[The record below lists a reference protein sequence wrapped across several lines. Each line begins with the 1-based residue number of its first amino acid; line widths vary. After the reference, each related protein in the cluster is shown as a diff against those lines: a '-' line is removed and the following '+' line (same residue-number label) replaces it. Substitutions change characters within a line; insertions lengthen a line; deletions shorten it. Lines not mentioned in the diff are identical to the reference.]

1 MFMKTIAVGP
11 FEPVMSCVTGGT
23 TDAIDLLFCGSHSP
37 LDAVASF
44 EVVAARLASF
54 GSAVLAA
61 IRSIWDVMC
70 RGYTE
75 ADGMRRL
82 FRCLVASFLGVDHA

>member
-1 MFMKTIAVGP
+1 MKTIAVGP
-11 FEPVMSCVTGGT
+11 LEPVMSCVTGGT

-37 LDAVASF
+37 LGAVASF

-61 IRSIWDVMC
+61 ILCGGEV
-70 RGYTE
+70 
-75 ADGMRRL
+75 DGAECTQKQM
-82 FRCLVASFLGVDHA
+82 G